1 MRVKLEGAI
10 NANALAFSDI
20 HRLYRS
26 SRMRHNSGRCEV
38 FLDTNAFDVSVFDNE
53 TIFCTPKFNL
63 GDR

>member
-1 MRVKLEGAI
+1 MRVRLEGAI

-26 SRMRHNSGRCEV
+26 SRIRHNCGRCEV
-38 FLDTNAFDVSVFDNE
+38 FLDTNANNVSVYDND
-53 TIFCTPKFNL
+53 TIFCVPRFNV